1 MTMPAIFS
9 ALRDAIA
16 ARLGS
21 ARAGADRARRA
32 VTVNVQ
38 QADISESGVAC
49 LAMVLAYH
57 GRYVPLDELR
67 QTCGAQRN
75 GSRPS
80 NLIRGAQRYG
90 VIGKGFKAD
99 LAKLKTMPMPLVAFV
114 NFNHFVVLEGIDTAQ
129 DKVYLNDPADSPR
142 TLSVAAFAEQFTGI
156 VLAFQPGPNFVRRA
170 PPTNAIAS
178 LLRRARTSTAGL
190 VYILLSSLLLLVPS
204 LAVPAF
210 SRAFVDELLVEGQS
224 DWLWWLVGAMVAV
237 SFMVA
242 GLSYFQQ
249 SAIIRLRMKLATSWA
264 AQMMWQLLRMPMSFF
279 ANYNA
284 GDIGNRINSIER
296 ASQIVASDL
305 TTVAI
310 NLSASAVFATVM
322 IQYDWLLTLIGIGFA
337 SINIIVFLFSS
348 RYLQQAHKR
357 NAKDLAEADGTLVQ
371 GIQMIEAL
379 RASGTETVF
388 STRWCGHFAKAIDAE
403 QRIGRLQAVINGL
416 PAFVAL
422 LAGVC
427 ILVVGGLRV
436 MDGAITVGML
446 IAFQGLLNNF
456 SAPIGNAVEV
466 GSDLQEAESVVKRM
480 EQIIAADP
488 DEEFS
493 LPALADVPP
502 AMLSIGGT
510 LKLDAVSFG
519 FSPLDPPMIEGL
531 SLDVPAGAV
540 IALVGVSGSGKSTI
554 ARMLVGL
561 NRPWSGSILVDGHPL
576 GALPREILRSKLAC
590 VESEPALFEG
600 SVSDNITLWD
610 KTIGEQ
616 SVVRAAK
623 DACIH
628 EAIAARPGG
637 YGCTVREEGR
647 NFSIGEAQR
656 LELARAL
663 ARSPSVLILDEAL
676 SMVDAATEQEILER
690 IRRRGCTTIVV
701 SQRLTSIRECDE
713 IVVIDKAAIVQ
724 RGRHEDLVAENEL
737 YRSLVV
743 GSAA

>member
-1 MTMPAIFS
+1 MSMMAASS
-9 ALRDAIA
+9 ALRNAIGWFA
-16 ARLGS
+16 PS
-21 ARAGADRARRA
+21 RAGADRARRA
-32 VTVNVQ
+32 ATVNVQ
-38 QADISESGVAC
+38 QADVSESGVAC
-49 LAMVLAYH
+49 LAMVLSYH

-114 NFNHFVVLEGIDTAQ
+114 NFNHFVVLEGIDSAQ
-129 DKVYLNDPADSPR
+129 GKVYLNDPADGPR
-142 TLSVAAFAEQFTGI
+142 TVSQAAFAEQFTGI
-156 VLAFQPGPNFVRRA
+156 VLAFQPGPSFTRRA

-178 LLRRARTSTAGL
+178 LLRRARTSSAGL
-190 VYILLSSLLLLVPS
+190 VYILLSSLMLLVPS

-210 SRAFVDELLVEGQS
+210 SRAFVDELLVEGQH
-224 DWLWWLVGAMVAV
+224 DWLWWLVGAMVLV

-249 SAIIRLRMKLATSWA
+249 TAIVRLRMKLATSWA

-279 ANYNA
+279 GNYNA

-322 IQYDWLLTLIGIGFA
+322 IQYDVLLTVIGVGFA

-348 RYLQQAHKR
+348 RYLEHAHKR

-379 RASGTETVF
+379 RASGSETVF

-456 SAPIGNAVEV
+456 SSPIGKAVEV
-466 GSDLQEAESVVKRM
+466 ASDLAEAESVVKRM

-493 LPALADVPP
+493 LPALSDVPRE
-502 AMLSIGGT
+502 LLRIGGAIR
-510 LKLDAVSFG
+510 LDQVTFG

-531 SLDVPAGAV
+531 SLDIPAGAV
-540 IALVGVSGSGKSTI
+540 IALVGASGSGKSTI

-561 NRPWSGSILVDGHPL
+561 NRPWTGAILIDGRPM
-576 GALPREILRSKLAC
+576 GVYPREILRSRLAC
-590 VESEPALFEG
+590 IDSEPALFEG
-600 SVSDNITLWD
+600 SVIDNITLWD
-610 KTIGEQ
+610 KTIAEQ
-616 SVVRAAK
+616 SVVQAAK

-637 YGCTVREEGR
+637 YASTVREEGR
-647 NFSIGEAQR
+647 NFSVGEAQR

-676 SMVDAATEQEILER
+676 SMVDAATEQTVIEK
-690 IRRRGCTTIVV
+690 IRRRGCTTVIV
-701 SQRLTSIRECDE
+701 SQRLASIRECDE
-713 IVVIDKAAIVQ
+713 IVVLDKAAIVQ
-724 RGRHEDLVAENEL
+724 RGRHEELVAQEGP
-737 YRSLVV
+737 YRHLML
-743 GSAA
+743 GGAA

>member
-1 MTMPAIFS
+1 MQAVLTN
-9 ALRDAIA
+9 
-16 ARLGS
+16 LGS
-21 ARAGADRARRA
+21 AIFGKFLPDRSRRA
-32 VTVNVQ
+32 ATIHVQ
-38 QADISESGVAC
+38 QADVSESGVAC
-49 LAMVLAYH
+49 LAMVLSFH

-80 NLIRGAQRYG
+80 NLIRGARRYG

-99 LAKLKTMPMPLVAFV
+99 PAKLTTMPMPLVAFV
-114 NFNHFVVLEGIDTAQ
+114 NFNHFVVLEGIDPAQ
-129 DKVYLNDPADSPR
+129 DAVHLNDPANGPR
-142 TLSVAAFAEQFTGI
+142 KVSMAAFAEQFSGI
-156 VLAFQPGPNFVRRA
+156 VLAFQPGPTFVKRD

-178 LLRRARTSTAGL
+178 LLRRARTSSAGL

-210 SRAFVDELLVEGQS
+210 SRAFVDELLVERQQ
-224 DWLWWLVGAMVAV
+224 DWLWWLVGAMVSVA
-237 SFMVA
+237 FMVA

-249 SAIIRLRMKLATSWA
+249 TAIIRLRMKLATSWA

-310 NLSASAVFATVM
+310 NLSASAVFALVM
-322 IQYDWLLTLIGIGFA
+322 VQYDWLLTLVGVSFA

-427 ILVVGGLRV
+427 ILVIGGLRV

-456 SAPIGNAVEV
+456 SSPIGKAVEV

-493 LPALADVPP
+493 LPALADAPP
-502 AMLSIGGT
+502 ELLRIGGAIT
-510 LKLDAVSFG
+510 LDKVSFG
-519 FSPLDPPMIEGL
+519 FSPLDPPMIEDL
-531 SLDVPAGAV
+531 SLDIPAGAV
-540 IALVGVSGSGKSTI
+540 VALVGVSGSGKSTI

-561 NRPWSGSILVDGHPL
+561 NRPWTGSILIDGRPL
-576 GALPREILRSKLAC
+576 GAFPREILRGKLAC
-590 VESEPALFEG
+590 VDSEPALFEG
-600 SVSDNITLWD
+600 SVTDNITLWD

-623 DACIH
+623 DSCVH

-637 YGCTVREEGR
+637 YASIVREEGR
-647 NFSIGEAQR
+647 NFSVGEAQR

-663 ARSPSVLILDEAL
+663 ARSPALLILDEAL
-676 SMVDAATEQEILER
+676 SMVDAATEQTVIEK

-701 SQRLTSIRECDE
+701 SQRLASIRECDE
-713 IVVIDKAAIVQ
+713 IIVLDKGAIVQ
-724 RGRHEDLVAENEL
+724 RGRHEALAAEEGP
-737 YRSLVV
+737 YRRLAL
-743 GSAA
+743 GGAA

>member
-1 MTMPAIFS
+1 MAA
-9 ALRDAIA
+9 ALSI
-16 ARLGS
+16 LGKFRP
-21 ARAGADRARRA
+21 ARADRSRRA
-32 VTVNVQ
+32 ETAHVQ
-38 QADISESGVAC
+38 QADVSESGVAC
-49 LAMVLAYH
+49 LAMVLNFH

-90 VIGKGFKAD
+90 AIGKGFKAD
-99 LAKLKTMPMPLVAFV
+99 IAKLQTMPMPLVAFV
-114 NFNHFVVLEGIDTAQ
+114 NFNHFVVLEGIDSAQ
-129 DKVYLNDPADSPR
+129 DKVYLNDPADGPR
-142 TLSVAAFAEQFTGI
+142 RVSLAAFTEQFTGI
-156 VLAFQPGPNFVRRA
+156 VLAFQPGPGFVRRE

-178 LLRRARTSTAGL
+178 LLRRARSSSLGI
-190 VYILLSSLLLLVPS
+190 VYILLSSLMLLVPS

-210 SRAFVDELLVEGQS
+210 SRAFVDELLVEGQH
-224 DWLWWLVGAMVAV
+224 DWLWWLVGTMVMV

-249 SAIIRLRMKLATSWA
+249 TAIIRLRMKLATSWA

-310 NLSASAVFATVM
+310 NLSASLVFATVM
-322 IQYDWLLTLIGIGFA
+322 IQYDLLLTLIGVGFA

-456 SAPIGNAVEV
+456 SSPIGKAVEV

-488 DEEFS
+488 DPEFS
-493 LPALADVPP
+493 LPALSEVSPDLLRV
-502 AMLSIGGT
+502 GGAIT
-510 LKLDAVSFG
+510 LDKVAFG
-519 FSPLDPPMIEGL
+519 FNPLDPPMIEGL
-531 SLDVPAGAV
+531 SMEIPAGAV
-540 IALVGVSGSGKSTI
+540 VALVGVSGSGKSTI

-561 NRPWSGSILVDGHPL
+561 NRPWSGSILIDGRPL
-576 GALPREILRSKLAC
+576 GAFPREILRSKLAC
-590 VESEPALFEG
+590 VDSEPALFEG
-600 SVSDNITLWD
+600 SVTDNVTLWD
-610 KTIGEQ
+610 RTIGEQ

-628 EAIAARPGG
+628 ETIAARPGG
-637 YGCTVREEGR
+637 YGSLVREEGR
-647 NFSIGEAQR
+647 NFSAGEAQR

-663 ARSPSVLILDEAL
+663 ARSPAVLILDEAL
-676 SMVDAATEQEILER
+676 SMVDAATEQTVIER
-690 IRRRGCTTIVV
+690 MRRRGCTTIIV
-701 SQRLTSIRECDE
+701 SQRLASIRDCDE
-713 IVVIDKAAIVQ
+713 IVVLDKAAIVQ
-724 RGRHEDLVAENEL
+724 RGRHEDLMAQEGP
-737 YRSLVV
+737 YRRLVL
-743 GSAA
+743 GDAA